1 MSLEKECVP
10 FTPSLQYC
18 IECGLKPK
26 NVPIENDNCKAHNDE
41 VNRIYLEK
49 MSIWSD
55 YEERKKTD
63 PNARKPMGMNRKPQM
78 GRFLEPIV
86 MCMCSTSSC
95 VMEGSDISSTCPIKC
110 INPDTGKRYPFI
122 GSGNRRYCSCPI
134 C

>member
-1 MSLEKECVP
+1 MTS
-10 FTPSLQYC
+10 PSLHFC
-18 IECGLKPK
+18 AECGLKST

-110 INPDTGKRYPFI
+110 INPPDTRY
-122 GSGNRRYCSCPI
+122 RE
-134 C
+134 